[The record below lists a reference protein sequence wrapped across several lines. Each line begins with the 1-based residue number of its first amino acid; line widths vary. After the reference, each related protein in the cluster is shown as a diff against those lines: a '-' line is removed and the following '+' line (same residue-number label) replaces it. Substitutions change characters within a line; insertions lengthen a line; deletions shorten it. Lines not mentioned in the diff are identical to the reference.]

1 MESHKRI
8 LGIIYTVSA
17 VLQTLIAFFLNVLFA
32 TIFSF
37 AASQAD
43 PEDIAVVEL
52 VGKLLQWLPAV
63 IILFFAIPS
72 LIAGIGLLNKK
83 SWAMILALI
92 LGCFKLFS
100 FPIGTAIGIYTIW
113 VYSEDQKLIKAGATQ
128 NQPG

>member
-8 LGIIYTVSA
+8 LGIIFIVSA
-17 VLQTLIAFFLNVLFA
+17 VFQAMIAFFLNVLFA

-43 PEDIAVVEL
+43 PNDAAVVEL

-63 IILFFAIPS
+63 IILFFAIPG

-113 VYSEDQKLIKAGATQ
+113 VYSEDQKSFKASNPAHGA
-128 NQPG
+128 